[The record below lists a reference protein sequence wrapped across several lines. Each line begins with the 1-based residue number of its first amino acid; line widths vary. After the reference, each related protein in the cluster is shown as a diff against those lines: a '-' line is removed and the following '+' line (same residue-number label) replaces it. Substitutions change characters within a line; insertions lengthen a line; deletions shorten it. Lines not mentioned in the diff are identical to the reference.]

1 MTDQT
6 SHVELAEHIDQEEA
20 APEGRWMPLAE
31 CALNP
36 RNPRDNGLPD
46 DLSDLEG
53 IKERQLQSCLAITV
67 GAYLRLWP
75 ADRQHF
81 GAEANVVIINGNRR
95 RRAAEKYGRSN
106 LYVVTDD
113 TIATSRADVMRAAY
127 DENTKR
133 RDFDPIEE
141 AVAVVGIVA
150 EYETAKETAEAEGWS
165 PSWISHRK
173 NLLKL
178 HPELQEEVRARA
190 RGEEGLSINVARR
203 LGAVK
208 GISDMDLGKQ
218 RQALAELLRADGEAS
233 KERKAARRRAREERA
248 APAPVPAPEPSPTPV
263 PQPAE
268 PTPTEH
274 PEAPAAAGGSSS
286 TGPEFSAENPS
297 GPALPEQ
304 RATAVEEPPTLEEA
318 GEETAAEEDANPGQR
333 QPEASPPAG
342 VPITAYVPASVAA
355 IFEQAAE
362 LLSRSHRV
370 PLTVADVVG
379 LVAEFAARTG
389 APPLPALSARIES
402 RYGVQLGDGATRFT
416 WFPAGAGTVRTV
428 ERQRKGH
435 PPSAGVHPLCAAP
448 IRPDSQPCDRPVIW
462 KVQDTERGTFYYCDA
477 DLPPEDTPPGIWRG

>member
-1 MTDQT
+1 MTDGRAPT
-6 SHVELAEHIDQEEA
+6 VDLAERMDQEEA

-67 GAYLRLWP
+67 AAYLRLWP
-75 ADRQHF
+75 ADRQRF
-81 GAEANVVIINGNRR
+81 ESEVKVVIINGNRR
-95 RRAAEKYGRSN
+95 RRSAEKYGRGD
-106 LYVVTDD
+106 LFVVTDD

-150 EYETAKETAEAEGWS
+150 EYETAKEAAEAEGWS

-208 GISDMDLGKQ
+208 GISDMDLGEQ

-263 PQPAE
+263 PRPAE
-268 PTPTEH
+268 PTEH
-274 PEAPAAAGGSSS
+274 PEAPASAGGSSS
-286 TGPEFSAENPS
+286 AGPEFSAENS
-297 GPALPEQ
+297 NGVVVPEQ
-304 RATAVEEPPTLEEA
+304 RAAAVEAAPAPAEAEEETA
-318 GEETAAEEDANPGQR
+318 GEEAADVEQR
-333 QPEASPPAG
+333 EAEVSPPAG
-342 VPITAYVPASVAA
+342 VPITTHVPAPVAA
-355 IFEQAAE
+355 VFKQVADH
-362 LLSRSHRV
+362 LSHGHRV
-370 PLTVADVVG
+370 PVTVADVVG
-379 LVAEFAARTG
+379 LVLEYAARNG
-389 APPLPALSARIES
+389 VPPLPVLSGRVEG
-402 RYGVQLGDGATRFT
+402 RHGEQLGNGGARFT
-416 WFPAGAGTVRTV
+416 WRPAGAGSVRTA
-428 ERQRKGH
+428 ERQLKGH
-435 PPSAGVHPLCAAP
+435 PSSGLVNPLCAAP
-448 IRPDSQPCDRPVIW
+448 IRANSQPCDRPVIW
-462 KVQDTERGTFYYCDA
+462 KIQDPERGTFYYCDA
-477 DLPPEDTPPGIWRG
+477 DLPAEDVPPGVWRG